1 MASPFDQRFPN
12 LAAWIQDG
20 WIELGRDDFSHSFI
34 RVLDIGGL
42 VWEGEDEYES
52 TDAAL
57 ADAEVAVIAWFGEN
71 GR

>member
-1 MASPFDQRFPN
+1 MSLLFDERFPN
-12 LAAWIQDG
+12 LAAWVQDG

-52 TDAAL
+52 VDAAL
-57 ADAEVAVIAWFGEN
+57 ADAEAALDAGILEE
-71 GR
+71 